1 MNLRT
6 QGPGIRA
13 KQRLNK
19 KGKHIGQG
27 EIGYENERS

>member
-6 QGPGIRA
+6 QDPGVRA
-13 KQRLNK
+13 KLRLNQ